1 MPDLF
6 FLRFHKGHCTLRET
20 GAGAR
25 GNTEAGGGHPQVADI
40 LLGLEHDDVD
50 LWSKETAEHH

>member
-1 MPDLF
+1 M
-6 FLRFHKGHCTLRET
+6 RET